1 MTLLP
6 SIHRCLDSSDA
17 FGMTAPDNQPGPVPL
32 EGSPVGD
39 FDELF
44 LLKGRLRKILHRM
57 NNDLTAVALS
67 VDTALI
73 SCSEETVGEAHEKRL
88 KVVQELVSSL
98 SNDLREMTRLC
109 GKDSVE
115 K

>member
-1 MTLLP
+1 
-6 SIHRCLDSSDA
+6 
-17 FGMTAPDNQPGPVPL
+17 MTASDNQPGPAPL
-32 EGSPVGD
+32 EGVPVGD

-57 NNDLTAVALS
+57 NNNLTAVALS

-73 SCSEETVGEAHEKRL
+73 SGPEETVGEAREKRL
-88 KVVQELVSSL
+88 KIVQDLVSSL

-109 GKDSVE
+109 SQECSQDSVE